1 MKEFHKKEFKVALKD
16 SIAVF
21 MGYMV
26 LGFSF
31 GLITVSSGFSPFVAI
46 AMSVFIYAGALQF
59 LAISLL
65 KAKAGFL
72 ELFVA
77 GISVNIRQ
85 IFYGLSL
92 LKQFKKTKG
101 LKSYLIFALTDE
113 TYALLTS
120 KDIDTKFNQKWYL
133 FYISLLHHIYWIS
146 GTALGAILG
155 AKINFNSKGI
165 EFALTALFVVLAIEQ
180 FKKSRDFMLII
191 IASISAIIAL
201 LISKDNMLV
210 IAIAISLVLI
220 ILRKGFK
227 GE

>member
-1 MKEFHKKEFKVALKD
+1 MYYKQEFTVALKD
-16 SIAVF
+16 SVAVF

-31 GLITVSSGFSPFVAI
+31 GLIAVSSGFSPIVPI
-46 AMSVFIYAGALQF
+46 AMSIFIYAGALQF

-72 ELFVA
+72 ELFIA

-92 LKQFKKTKG
+92 LKRFKKAKG
-101 LKSYLIFALTDE
+101 IKSYLIFALTDE

-120 KDIDTKFNQKWYL
+120 KDIDSKFNQKWYL

-146 GTALGAILG
+146 GTALGAVFG
-155 AKINFNSKGI
+155 AKIDFNSKGI

-191 IASISAIIAL
+191 IASVSATLAL
-201 LISKDNMLV
+201 FISKDNMLV
-210 IAIAISLVLI
+210 VAIAVSLVLLL
-220 ILRKGFK
+220 LRKGLK
-227 GE
+227 SE